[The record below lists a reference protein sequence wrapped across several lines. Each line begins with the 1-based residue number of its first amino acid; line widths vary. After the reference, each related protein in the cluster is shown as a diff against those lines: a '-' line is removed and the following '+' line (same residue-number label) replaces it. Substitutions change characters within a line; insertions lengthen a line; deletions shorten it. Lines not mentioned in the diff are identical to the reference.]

1 MPNTL
6 PSNMASIQQRL
17 NETIFN
23 GLVEFDKY
31 CEKLLPYGTEI
42 GAGLFVV
49 AVFVWF
55 VVLKND
61 LPWAEKKPILDA
73 AEFKN
78 FPLIGKKILSHN
90 TAKYRF
96 GLPKKDDSLGL
107 PIGQHISLAAEIDG
121 KQVMR
126 SYTPT
131 TLDHHKGYFELVV
144 KTYEKG
150 NISRHLSL
158 LKIGDT
164 MKVRGPKG
172 KFNYHRKLAPHLLML
187 AGGSGI
193 TPMYQI
199 IQSSILDPLDKTE
212 IDLIYAN
219 VNEDDILLRKELDTL
234 AEKSNGRLRVFY
246 VLNNAPEG
254 WTGGIGFV
262 SKEMIDERKH
272 AEGISAGGKVLLCG
286 PPPMLN
292 AMKGHLTT
300 IGYPAARTVSKL
312 EDQVFLF

>member
-1 MPNTL
+1 MLRVPCL
-6 PSNMASIQQRL
+6 ASPCRRQQQL
-17 NETIFN
+17 T
-23 GLVEFDKY
+23 
-31 CEKLLPYGTEI
+31 P
-42 GAGLFVV
+42 A
-49 AVFVWF
+49 
-55 VVLKND
+55 
-61 LPWAEKKPILDA
+61 PEKKPVLDA
-73 AEFKN
+73 AEFRN

-96 GLPKKDDSLGL
+96 GLPKQDDSLGL

-150 NISRHLSL
+150 NISRHLSE

-172 KFNYHRKLAPHLLML
+172 KFNYTRDLAPHLLML

-199 IQSSILDPLDKTE
+199 IQSSILDPRDKTE

-234 AEKSNGRLRVFY
+234 AERSNGRLRVYY
-246 VLNNAPEG
+246 VLNNAPEN
-254 WTGGIGFV
+254 WAGGIGFV
-262 SKEMIDERKH
+262 TKEMIDERKH
-272 AEGISAGGKVLLCG
+272 SAGIPAGGKVLLCG

-292 AMKGHLTT
+292 AMKAHLTA